1 MPEKPIVQMW
11 RMLGILPPAVTVNTE
26 RRVPAESGCAPVTGS
41 EKGAPLCPKC
51 GGPLTKVE
59 QSPRSLLNREQWLA
73 ARAGDYYCACHDND
87 RGRQGLAYY
96 WSNEVG
102 DSPSDSSSAMA
113 AGRNGGS

>member
-1 MPEKPIVQMW
+1 MPEKPIVQIW
-11 RMLGILPPAVTVNTE
+11 RALGLLPNQITASTE

-41 EKGAPLCPKC
+41 AKGAPLCPKC

-73 ARAGDYYCACHDND
+73 ARAGDYYCACHDNE
-87 RGRQGLAYY
+87 RGRQGFAYY

-102 DSPSDSSSAMA
+102 DSPSAKLSHGS
-113 AGRNGGS
+113 GGEDAR